1 MGVEGWVCLCGIHSL
16 EGNFIGNAQD
26 VLSWYEF
33 EKQSFELTARGHWVY
48 VLLCLQIPLGIQIA
62 TSIRIGQYLGS
73 GSKLGAITATRLGI
87 FIVCTYTWY
96 TQNREVTLQ
105 GRYNGH
111 VGVSNH
117 QPCHCL
123 LNRLFRAD
131 QRKHQSSASLA
142 FVWGIHRRPVNS
154 PHKWPVT
161 RKMFAF
167 DDVIMMWASWR
178 LKLPATRRLNNLLR
192 K

>member
-1 MGVEGWVCLCGIHSL
+1 MGVEGWGCLCGIHSI

-26 VLSWYEF
+26 ILSWYEF

-96 TQNREVTLQ
+96 TQNRDFTLQ
-105 GRYNGH
+105 WRYIGH
-111 VGVSNH
+111 VSVSNH
-117 QPCHCL
+117 QGFKEFYS
-123 LNRLFRAD
+123 RIQRIQRILF
-131 QRKHQSSASLA
+131 KKIHSVIYIVNKV
-142 FVWGIHRRPVNS
+142 VWSG
-154 PHKWPVT
+154 
-161 RKMFAF
+161 
-167 DDVIMMWASWR
+167 
-178 LKLPATRRLNNLLR
+178 
-192 K
+192 